1 MQELSVPVP
10 VFIVIPAA
18 LEDADGEELLLE
30 ILHHL
35 AVGAEGVR
43 QVTFV
48 PGLALRLSHRL
59 FYPVYCSSGW
69 LGLWSLQYAGNLRKY
84 LKPILLVR
92 QLL

>member
-59 FYPVYCSSGW
+59 SILCTVQVGW
-69 LGLWSLQYAGNLRKY
+69 SFAMRGNLRKY

-92 QLL
+92 STAFPL